1 MFKHFIVL
9 LTFSESLATK
19 CLFLNDEPCN
29 RTSQRECKNYRQ
41 CKEDYSWNPSI
52 CIFENSKYLKS
63 ITDNSVTERDEIVIV
78 MGII

>member
-29 RTSQRECKNYRQ
+29 RTCQCECKNYRQ

-52 CIFENSKYLKS
+52 CICENSKYLKS
-63 ITDNSVTERDEIVIV
+63 ITDNSVTE
-78 MGII
+78 